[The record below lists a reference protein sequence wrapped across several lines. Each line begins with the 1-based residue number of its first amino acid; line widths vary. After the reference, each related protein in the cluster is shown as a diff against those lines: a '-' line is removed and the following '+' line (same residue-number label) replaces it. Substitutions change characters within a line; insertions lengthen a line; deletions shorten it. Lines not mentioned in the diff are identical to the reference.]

1 MADAQIKSTHDD
13 LQEAYS
19 DCNAAEAR
27 YETLGFVRWTVLQRI
42 AGDEGVYE
50 RGDQP
55 KDLRR
60 KLAEAGYYVGIVG
73 DDRIYQ
79 YDYETQETEV
89 VRSI

>member
-1 MADAQIKSTHDD
+1 MAETQIKSTHDD

-27 YETLGFVRWTVLQRI
+27 YGTLGFVGWTVLQSV
-42 AGDEGVYE
+42 AGDEGVYQH
-50 RGDQP
+50 GDDA
-55 KDLRR
+55 KDLRK

-73 DDRIYQ
+73 DNRIYQ